1 MANELQGPE
10 PKMDPTTLY
19 REEVNVLQ
27 GIPDA
32 NRIWI
37 TAKDTKADLEV
48 FVDNEIKRRQYG
60 RPISSNE
67 AVLNSIRYEI
77 LNKADG
83 M

>member
-1 MANELQGPE
+1 
-10 PKMDPTTLY
+10 
-19 REEVNVLQ
+19 LQ

-32 NRIWI
+32 NRVWI
-37 TAKDTKADLEV
+37 TAKDTNADLEV
-48 FVDNEIKRRQYG
+48 FVDSEIKRRQHG

-77 LNKADG
+77 INKADG